1 MITGFILQIFYT
13 LVAFFIGLLPVIAI
27 PSGWLNALTLIWSY
41 VNQFNYLFPVQTL
54 LTVLLFA
61 LAFHVA
67 LLLLSLAMWIIH
79 LVRGR

>member
-1 MITGFILQIFYT
+1 MITGFILQIFYAF
-13 LVAFFIGLLPVIAI
+13 VAFFVGLLPAIAI
-27 PSGWLNALTLIWSY
+27 PQGWLNALTLIWGY

-67 LLLLSLAMWIIH
+67 LLLLSFGLWIIH
-79 LVRGR
+79 LIRGR